1 MSIKTPKGQRIY
13 TLSKP
18 SGSHAI
24 KGIEQA
30 GNNVEAGAILWMP
43 SHKVQRGRSKNNP
56 RVSDDVGDEQED
68 VVVVDPWIG
77 GR

>member
-1 MSIKTPKGQRIY
+1 MSTKTPKRQRIY
-13 TLSKP
+13 TLSKS

-30 GNNVEAGAILWMP
+30 GNNVEPSAVLWMP
-43 SHKVQRGRSKNNP
+43 SHKVQGGGGKNNP
-56 RVSDDVGDEQED
+56 CVSDDVGDEQED